1 MGGKYDFSKI
11 PPSERMRLADECG
24 LTEEEILVF
33 NMRAKKDR
41 VIPTSM
47 ELGMCES
54 SVKRKSKSIAMKLAR
69 SGHRG
74 HMSACLETKSCI

>member
-11 PPSERMRLADECG
+11 PPVERMKLADECG

-47 ELGMCES
+47 ELGMS
-54 SVKRKSKSIAMKLAR
+54 DSTIKRRSKSIAIKLAK

-74 HMSACLETKSCI
+74 HMSACLETKNCI

>member
-47 ELGMCES
+47 ELGMS
-54 SVKRKSKSIAMKLAR
+54 DSTIKRRSKNIAMKLAR
-69 SGHRG
+69 GGHRG
-74 HMSACLETKSCI
+74 HMSACLEAKNCI

>member
-1 MGGKYDFSKI
+1 MGGRYDFSNI
-11 PPSERMRLADECG
+11 PPVERMRLADECG

-47 ELGMCES
+47 ELGMS
-54 SVKRKSKSIAMKLAR
+54 DSTIKRRSKSIAIKLAR
-69 SGHRG
+69 GGHRG
-74 HMSACLETKSCI
+74 HMSACLEAKNCI

>member
-1 MGGKYDFSKI
+1 MGGKYDFSDI
-11 PPSERMRLADECG
+11 PPVERMKLADECG

-47 ELGMCES
+47 ELGMS
-54 SVKRKSKSIAMKLAR
+54 DSTIKRRSKSIAIKLAK

-74 HMSACLETKSCI
+74 HMSACLETKNCI

>member
-1 MGGKYDFSKI
+1 MGGKYDFSNI
-11 PPSERMRLADECG
+11 PPVERMKLADECG

-47 ELGMCES
+47 EQGMS
-54 SVKRKSKSIAMKLAR
+54 DSTIKRRSKSIAIKLAR

-74 HMSACLETKSCI
+74 HMSACLETKNCI

>member
-74 HMSACLETKSCI
+74 HMSACLETKNCI

>member
-1 MGGKYDFSKI
+1 VGGKYDFSKI

-74 HMSACLETKSCI
+74 HMSACLEAKNCI

>member
-1 MGGKYDFSKI
+1 MGGRYDFSNI
-11 PPSERMRLADECG
+11 PPVERMRLADECG

-47 ELGMCES
+47 ELGMS
-54 SVKRKSKSIAMKLAR
+54 DSTIKRRSKSIAIKLAR
-69 SGHRG
+69 CGHRG
-74 HMSACLETKSCI
+74 HMSACLEAKNCI

>member
-11 PPSERMRLADECG
+11 PPSERMKLADECG
-24 LTEEEILVF
+24 LTEEELLVF

-47 ELGMCES
+47 ELGMS
-54 SVKRKSKSIAMKLAR
+54 DSTIKRRSRSIAMKLAR
-69 SGHRG
+69 VGHRG
-74 HMSACLETKSCI
+74 HMSTCLATKNCI

>member
-11 PPSERMRLADECG
+11 PPVERMKLADECG

-47 ELGMCES
+47 ELGMS
-54 SVKRKSKSIAMKLAR
+54 DSTIKRRSRSVAMKLAR

-74 HMSACLETKSCI
+74 HMSACLESKNCI

>member
-1 MGGKYDFSKI
+1 MK
-11 PPSERMRLADECG
+11 LADECG

-47 ELGMCES
+47 ELGMS
-54 SVKRKSKSIAMKLAR
+54 DSTIKRRSKSIAIKLAK

-74 HMSACLETKSCI
+74 HMSACLETKNCI

>member
-24 LTEEEILVF
+24 LTEEELLVF

-47 ELGMCES
+47 ELGMS
-54 SVKRKSKSIAMKLAR
+54 DSTIKRRSRSIATKLAR
-69 SGHRG
+69 VGHRG
-74 HMSACLETKSCI
+74 HMSECLTTKNCI

>member
-11 PPSERMRLADECG
+11 PPLERMRLADECG

-69 SGHRG
+69 CGHRG
-74 HMSACLETKSCI
+74 HMSACLETKNCI

>member
-11 PPSERMRLADECG
+11 PPVERMKLADECG

-47 ELGMCES
+47 ELGMS
-54 SVKRKSKSIAMKLAR
+54 DSTIKRRSKSIAIKLAR

-74 HMSACLETKSCI
+74 HMSACLEAKNCI